1 MSEDSCEEMRLAAMA
16 LADGYAVDLP
26 ESLIRKHVDACA
38 DCRTELEPMFA
49 VMKLLDAQSRQSD
62 SREVWPMIEQ
72 KIVQAGAST
81 PARDWKLLMAL
92 APGLLGYKLLELAP
106 SQELPRLAKFVPL
119 LFAAL
124 VVAWLAGENPF
135 KINTE
140 LKLEGDT
147 Q

>member
-1 MSEDSCEEMRLAAMA
+1 MA
-16 LADGYAVDLP
+16 LADGHAIDLP
-26 ESLIRKHVDACA
+26 ESLIRKHVDTCA

-49 VMKLLDAQSRQSD
+49 VMKLLDSQSRQSD
-62 SREVWPMIEQ
+62 SREVWPLVEHT
-72 KIVQAGAST
+72 IVQGEASA
-81 PARDWKLLMAL
+81 PARDWKLLIAL

-106 SQELPRLAKFVPL
+106 SQELPRLAKFVPV